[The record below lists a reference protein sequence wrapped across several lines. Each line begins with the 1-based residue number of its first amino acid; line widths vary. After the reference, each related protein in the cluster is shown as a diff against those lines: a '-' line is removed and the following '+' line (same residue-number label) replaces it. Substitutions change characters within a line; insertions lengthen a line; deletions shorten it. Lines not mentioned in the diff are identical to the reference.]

1 VNTDNFF
8 CFDLCK
14 SVKIHVPFFLVTGM
28 EYESDATERPW
39 VRVHTVGNRFE
50 ADLLVHALEQE
61 GIPLRLRTYEETPYD
76 GLFVP
81 QRGWGALFVPE
92 EDEETARDLIN
103 RLMETAPLEPRFPS
117 NGEEGDQGEGEGGE
131 LP

>member
-1 VNTDNFF
+1 M
-8 CFDLCK
+8 
-14 SVKIHVPFFLVTGM
+14 KICVPILLVTGM
-28 EYESDATERPW
+28 EYESESTERPW
-39 VRVHTVGNRFE
+39 VRLHTVGNRFE

-92 EDEETARDLIN
+92 EDEEKARDLIN
-103 RLMETAPLEPRFPS
+103 RLMETAPLELRFPS
-117 NGEEGDQGEGEGGE
+117 NGEEGDRGEGEGGE